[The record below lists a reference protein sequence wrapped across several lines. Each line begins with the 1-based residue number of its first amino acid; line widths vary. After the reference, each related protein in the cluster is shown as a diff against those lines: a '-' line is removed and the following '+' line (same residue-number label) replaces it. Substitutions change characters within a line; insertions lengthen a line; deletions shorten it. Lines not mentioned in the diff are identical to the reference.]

1 MMDKMKDMKTK
12 KRTLKKEEKKE
23 SETEYVIRAE
33 NVDYTYEGSKIKAL
47 DHLSLNIRK
56 GKKVAVMG
64 GNGCGKSTLMK
75 TLSRLLKPGKGQVVL
90 DGKAVH
96 SYPSTQLAQM
106 LGLLPQSPTVP
117 EGITVADL
125 VARGRY
131 PYRKFMQNMTKEDY
145 AAVEDA
151 LERMGITELANRCV
165 DELSGGQR
173 QRVWI
178 ALALAQETDILLLD
192 EPTTYLDIA
201 YQVEI
206 LDLLTELNRRK
217 GTTIVMILHD
227 VNLSARYANHLF
239 ALCRGKLIA
248 EGKPADVITEE
259 LMQKVY
265 QLNCIVMKDPLSGAP
280 LIVPKGKY

>member
-1 MMDKMKDMKTK
+1 
-12 KRTLKKEEKKE
+12 
-23 SETEYVIRAE
+23 
-33 NVDYTYEGSKIKAL
+33 
-47 DHLSLNIRK
+47 
-56 GKKVAVMG
+56 
-64 GNGCGKSTLMK
+64 
-75 TLSRLLKPGKGQVVL
+75 
-90 DGKAVH
+90 
-96 SYPSTQLAQM
+96 
-106 LGLLPQSPTVP
+106 
-117 EGITVADL
+117 
-125 VARGRY
+125 
-131 PYRKFMQNMTKEDY
+131 MQNMTKEDY

-151 LERMGITELANRCV
+151 LERMEITELANRCV

-227 VNLSARYANHLF
+227 VNLSARYADHLF

-265 QLNCIVMKDPLSGAP
+265 QLNCIVMKDPLSGVP

>member
-1 MMDKMKDMKTK
+1 MTEH
-12 KRTLKKEEKKE
+12 TLQTQNL
-23 SETEYVIRAE
+23 SVGYDETTIIEDLNLEIPAHKVSVIIGA
-33 NVDYTYEGSKIKAL
+33 
-47 DHLSLNIRK
+47 
-56 GKKVAVMG
+56 
-64 GNGCGKSTLMK
+64 NGCGKSTLMK

-96 SYPSTQLAQM
+96 GYPSTQLAQM

-173 QRVWI
+173 QRI
-178 ALALAQETDILLLD
+178 AIARAILRDPRLLILD
-192 EPTTYLDIA
+192 EATSALDVQSEQLVQDALDKLMVGRTSVVIA
-201 YQVEI
+201 HRLSTIVRADCILVMDQGRIVEMGSHEALLQAGGLYQKLYQVQFR
-206 LDLLTELNRRK
+206 DTGTESSE
-217 GTTIVMILHD
+217 V
-227 VNLSARYANHLF
+227 
-239 ALCRGKLIA
+239 
-248 EGKPADVITEE
+248 
-259 LMQKVY
+259 
-265 QLNCIVMKDPLSGAP
+265 
-280 LIVPKGKY
+280 